1 MRGYPASS
9 RSPPGPRHAL
19 PPSRCRSGARP
30 HPRAA
35 PDRECANR
43 LQPAVGRAEATLI
56 RQLSRAKAGR
66 TVPRLSAAAF
76 RDLLDRTL
84 TEIDRDERGG
94 SLLRATGLRMRFR
107 LPDLGL
113 VLNVA
118 PSEERDHHLR
128 WTFAKSAGWKP
139 SVELIMNSQVANSYL
154 QGKESLAIAIA
165 RGRAKYRGE
174 TRCALLYV
182 PAMRVVVD
190 AYRSLVRK
198 DHPELVI

>member
-1 MRGYPASS
+1 
-9 RSPPGPRHAL
+9 
-19 PPSRCRSGARP
+19 
-30 HPRAA
+30 
-35 PDRECANR
+35 
-43 LQPAVGRAEATLI
+43 VGSAEATLK
-56 RQLSRAKAGR
+56 RPLSRAKAGR
-66 TVPRLSAAAF
+66 TVPRVSAAAF
-76 RDLLDRTL
+76 RELLDRTL

-94 SLLRATGLRMRFR
+94 SLLRATGLCMRFR

-139 SVELIMNSQVANSYL
+139 RVELTMNSQVANSYL
-154 QGKESLAIAIA
+154 QGKESLAIALA

-190 AYRSLVRK
+190 AYRRLVRE